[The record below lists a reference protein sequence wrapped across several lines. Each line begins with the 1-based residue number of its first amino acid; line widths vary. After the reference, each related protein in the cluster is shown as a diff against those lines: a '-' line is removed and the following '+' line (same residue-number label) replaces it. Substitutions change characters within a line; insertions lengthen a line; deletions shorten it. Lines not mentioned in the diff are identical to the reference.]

1 MRTYSTLIP
10 FVALAFTFAANAVP
24 TSYSSSGNTYNSQAS
39 VRELDSDVVEARG
52 FVVDDNS
59 LEERSSALSTEG
71 DHFSTAPWSVAHFIP
86 EGPTSP
92 IKSNVDS
99 SLERRI
105 NQNMAI
111 GAGAAGVGALAIGLG
126 YWANK
131 VIEKDAEK
139 SDASSST
146 SSSAPAPT
154 ATDSGNEVSFILF
167 SDSTMVNSLAVHQI

>member
-71 DHFSTAPWSVAHFIP
+71 
-86 EGPTSP
+86 PTSP

-111 GAGAAGVGALAIGLG
+111 GLGAMGVAGIAIGGGFL
-126 YWANK
+126 ANK
-131 VIEKDAEK
+131 IIKDKAEK
-139 SDASSST
+139 QDESS
-146 SSSAPAPT
+146 SSSASAPT
-154 ATDSGNEVSFILF
+154 PTDSGNECTKY
-167 SDSTMVNSLAVHQI
+167 DRREGKC